1 MQKHIILTVVVA
13 VIVGGIA
20 FYGGMRYQSSLRG
33 SGAAGRFGAGG
44 VAGARAGQNRPV
56 LGDVVTV
63 DVDSLTVKMIDGST
77 KIVNIA
83 PSTTYSKTETG
94 KKEEVVVGTKVNVF
108 GQTNS
113 DGSVTAQSVQ
123 INPAM
128 RAGFGGDLRPT
139 NAAN

>member
-1 MQKHIILTVVVA
+1 MRKHIMLTVVVA
-13 VIVGGIA
+13 VLVGGAA

-33 SGAAGRFGAGG
+33 SGTGRFGAGG
-44 VAGARAGQNRPV
+44 VAGGRAGQNRPV
-56 LGDVVTV
+56 LGEVLTV
-63 DVDSLTVKMIDGST
+63 DADSLTVKMADGST

-94 KKEEVVVGTKVNVF
+94 KKEEVVIGTKVNVF

-113 DGSVTAQSVQ
+113 DGSVTAQNVQ
-123 INPAM
+123 INPMM

>member
-1 MQKHIILTVVVA
+1 
-13 VIVGGIA
+13 
-20 FYGGMRYQSSLRG
+20 
-33 SGAAGRFGAGG
+33 
-44 VAGARAGQNRPV
+44 
-56 LGDVVTV
+56 
-63 DVDSLTVKMIDGST
+63 MIDGST

-123 INPAM
+123 INPTM

>member
-13 VIVGGIA
+13 VVVGSIA
-20 FYGGMRYQSSLRG
+20 FYGGMRYQSSFRE
-33 SGAAGRFGAGG
+33 SGVGRFGPMGSAG
-44 VAGARAGQNRPV
+44 VRTGQNRPV

-63 DVDSLTVKMIDGST
+63 DADSLTVKMTDGST

-83 PSTTYSKTETG
+83 PSTTYSKTENG

-108 GQTNS
+108 GPTNS

-123 INPAM
+123 INPTM
-128 RAGFGGDLRPT
+128 RPGFGSDLRPT
-139 NAAN
+139 DMAN